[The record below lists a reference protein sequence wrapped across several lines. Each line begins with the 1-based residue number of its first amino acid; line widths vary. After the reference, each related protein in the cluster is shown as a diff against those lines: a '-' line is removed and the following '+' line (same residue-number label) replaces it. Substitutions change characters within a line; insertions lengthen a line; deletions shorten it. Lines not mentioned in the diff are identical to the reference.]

1 VTTISPP
8 VAPLVDRITDAF
20 VTGVTDDLP
29 ALYRPD
35 VLVDV
40 IVPSWRFQLQG
51 AEAVEALLTEEFLPG
66 RRVTHWHRTATED
79 GLLLELEVWAPIDGV
94 DRFSRAMHQFRVVD
108 GAIAEHIVYCSGFW
122 RPEDLARQAIEAPMV
137 RQR

>member
-1 VTTISPP
+1 VTAISAPAAP
-8 VAPLVDRITDAF
+8 VVDRITDAF

-29 ALYRPD
+29 SLYRAD
-35 VLVDV
+35 VLIDV
-40 IVPSWRFQLQG
+40 VVPSWRFQLQG
-51 AEAVEALLTEEFLPG
+51 AEAVQALLDEEFLPG
-66 RRVTHWHRTATED
+66 RRVTQWHRTATED
-79 GLLLELEVWAPIDGV
+79 GVLLELEVWAPIDGV
-94 DRFSRAMHQFRVVD
+94 DRFSRAMHQFRLVD